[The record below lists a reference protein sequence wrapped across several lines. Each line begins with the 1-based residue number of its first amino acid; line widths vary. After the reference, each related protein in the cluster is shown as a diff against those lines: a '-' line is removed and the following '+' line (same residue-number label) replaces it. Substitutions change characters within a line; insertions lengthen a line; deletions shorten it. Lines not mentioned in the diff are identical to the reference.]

1 MLLVRQF
8 CDLPLSSPRRGGAR
22 RAGNSVLGVRQNE
35 GIVFVVLLPMWPRMQ
50 RAQAPAITAG
60 APFVGEKACCRNAS
74 ARRLKLAH
82 LDGWSQQVL
91 VKQAR
96 VGIVTVHLL
105 EVGLSHPRNATLEVI
120 RCAFDPPASSSSTKA
135 AVDQV
140 RAYASGARNRQ
151 RIQMHSISKA

>member
-1 MLLVRQF
+1 MKELY
-8 CDLPLSSPRRGGAR
+8 SSSSFRCGR
-22 RAGNSVLGVRQNE
+22 E
-35 GIVFVVLLPMWPRMQ
+35 
-50 RAQAPAITAG
+50 
-60 APFVGEKACCRNAS
+60 CS
-74 ARRLKLAH
+74 ARRLLQPRQVRHSSARRRAVGTLRRGGLVAAELAH

-105 EVGLSHPRNATLEVI
+105 EAGLSHPRKANLEVI